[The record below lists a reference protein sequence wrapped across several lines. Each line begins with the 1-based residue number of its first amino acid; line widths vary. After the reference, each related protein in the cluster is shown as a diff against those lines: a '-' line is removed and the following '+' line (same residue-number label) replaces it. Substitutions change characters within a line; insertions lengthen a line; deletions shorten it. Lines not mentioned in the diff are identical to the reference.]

1 MGIGVQYGLEEAQKW
16 PRCFHVGCKVVYCG
30 QSEELRVAVYSQSE
44 FTLIGGQRMAQTRRV
59 GKHNERAY
67 LLSAPRFSPY
77 RSWQDHGDRSLP
89 PLPPSPFPPPP
100 PHYPPL
106 PEPHPH

>member
-44 FTLIGGQRMAQTRRV
+44 FTLIGGQRIAQTRGV
-59 GKHNERAY
+59 GKPNERAY
-67 LLSAPRFSPY
+67 LLSPPRFSPY
-77 RSWQDHGDRSLP
+77 RSGQGHGGRSLSPP
-89 PLPPSPFPPPP
+89 PLCPCTLASSS
-100 PHYPPL
+100 
-106 PEPHPH
+106 